1 LNLAEGGEFIADQSE
16 AGGSGSSQS
25 EGLWNFLPIQE
36 HLDIPGVVAAA
47 RVGDYPADLS
57 LSGHRTSGQL
67 MGIDR
72 VDFSQV
78 AFFREDFASESLNG
92 LLNRLAS
99 RPDALLVDQQ
109 TWINFGLN
117 TGDTLTLQVD
127 MQGQAVDLTF
137 TVVGVFTRFP
147 AWSPESDGAL
157 FVAQLDEIFE
167 SAGTIQPYNVW
178 LRTLPEAETYEI
190 VSAINQMGV
199 TVITVQDAQ
208 TQWQQAAQEP
218 GRQGVLGMLSVG
230 FLAAAG
236 LTLILVLLYIL
247 FSFRERTIQ
256 LGVLRAI
263 GMKIRQMR
271 QILAWELAFLIILS
285 LLVGTVVGLIA
296 VRLYVPYL
304 PVQSGAGVDALPHI
318 SQVSWPAV
326 GQIALLFIAGLGV
339 GILLLFAA
347 QRRMNLHQ
355 AIKLGETV

>member
-1 LNLAEGGEFIADQSE
+1 
-16 AGGSGSSQS
+16 
-25 EGLWNFLPIQE
+25 
-36 HLDIPGVVAAA
+36 
-47 RVGDYPADLS
+47 
-57 LSGHRTSGQL
+57 
-67 MGIDR
+67 
-72 VDFSQV
+72 
-78 AFFREDFASESLNG
+78 
-92 LLNRLAS
+92 
-99 RPDALLVDQQ
+99 
-109 TWINFGLN
+109 
-117 TGDTLTLQVD
+117 
-127 MQGQAVDLTF
+127 
-137 TVVGVFTRFP
+137 
-147 AWSPESDGAL
+147 
-157 FVAQLDEIFE
+157 
-167 SAGTIQPYNVW
+167 
-178 LRTLPEAETYEI
+178 
-190 VSAINQMGV
+190 
-199 TVITVQDAQ
+199 
-208 TQWQQAAQEP
+208 
-218 GRQGVLGMLSVG
+218 
-230 FLAAAG
+230 
-236 LTLILVLLYIL
+236 LLYIL